1 MGVYLLQEEIHQKM
15 DSARSN
21 FFWHLKKKYHMAS
34 WELLASPKRAGE
46 LGFTNTRV
54 MNKCLLAKW
63 IFKVENDEDNMCC
76 RLLRQKY
83 LGDRGFLAVG
93 KVTALNS
100 GEVCWISK
108 KIAREGL
115 SMLWVM
121 VGKSDS
127 GMISGRVDTL

>member
-21 FFWHLKKKYHMAS
+21 FFWHGPNLKKKYHMAS
-34 WELLASPKRAGE
+34 WELLASPKRAGG

-76 RLLRQKY
+76 HLLRKNTWET
-83 LGDRGFLAVG
+83 GGFSAVG
-93 KVTALNS
+93 KVIALNS
-100 GEVCWISK
+100 GEVC
-108 KIAREGL
+108 
-115 SMLWVM
+115 
-121 VGKSDS
+121 
-127 GMISGRVDTL
+127 